1 MLQNTPQR
9 LYEKEMQL
17 CASLYEQLCGIRGVQ
32 LYSQPPC
39 IGKNLPVIAL
49 NLGNLDSTTAAECLN
64 EKGIAVRAGFHCAA
78 LAHRKMHTDRDGVV
92 RMSLGASNTRAQA
105 DACCAAVRAILS

>member
-1 MLQNTPQR
+1 MKRKCSCVPIC
-9 LYEKEMQL
+9 MSS
-17 CASLYEQLCGIRGVQ
+17 CAVSVGCSCIRR
-32 LYSQPPC
+32 PC
-39 IGKNLPVIAL
+39 VGKNLPVIAL
-49 NLGNLDSTTAAECLN
+49 NLGNLSSTAAAESLN

-92 RMSLGASNTRAQA
+92 RVSLGAFNTRAQA

>member
-1 MLQNTPQR
+1 M
-9 LYEKEMQL
+9 
-17 CASLYEQLCGIRGVQ
+17 CFSLRTAVRDSGRTAVFAAAVYR
-32 LYSQPPC
+32 
-39 IGKNLPVIAL
+39 KNLPVIAL

-92 RMSLGASNTRAQA
+92 RISLGAFNTRAQA
-105 DACCAAVRAILS
+105 EACGAAVRAILS

>member
-1 MLQNTPQR
+1 M
-9 LYEKEMQL
+9 
-17 CASLYEQLCGIRGVQ
+17 
-32 LYSQPPC
+32 
-39 IGKNLPVIAL
+39 
-49 NLGNLDSTTAAECLN
+49 N

-92 RMSLGASNTRAQA
+92 RMSLGAFNTRAQA

>member
-1 MLQNTPQR
+1 M
-9 LYEKEMQL
+9 
-17 CASLYEQLCGIRGVQ
+17 
-32 LYSQPPC
+32 
-39 IGKNLPVIAL
+39 IAL

-92 RMSLGASNTRAQA
+92 RDESGRLQHPRAGGCLLCSGAGYFIVKFVRLCEKGKMFAGNFVG
-105 DACCAAVRAILS
+105 AVGLLHKIC